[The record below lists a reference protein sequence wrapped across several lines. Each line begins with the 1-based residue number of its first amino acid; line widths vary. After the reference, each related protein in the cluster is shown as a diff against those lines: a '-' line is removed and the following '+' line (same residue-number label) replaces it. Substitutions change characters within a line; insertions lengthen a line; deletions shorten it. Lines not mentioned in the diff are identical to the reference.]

1 MQKVWKIC
9 LEIFS
14 KDKNIFLERE
24 KESGGGLRILR
35 NPSTMQIDV
44 CRAKE

>member
-1 MQKVWKIC
+1 MKTMKNSFHPPLEKTFPPMQKVWKIC

-24 KESGGGLRILR
+24 KESGG
-35 NPSTMQIDV
+35 V
-44 CRAKE
+44 